1 MTESNSGP
9 PAAQATTSVA
19 QQARLA
25 KVFVVLADT
34 LVADFDVADL
44 LDLLVR
50 TCVDVLGATAA
61 GLLLSD
67 HQGVLRVAA
76 SSSEATALLEA
87 FQLQAE
93 EGPCLDAFHT
103 RRPVVADLT
112 ANDSPW
118 PTFAGFAVSQGLRGV
133 SAIPMRLRE
142 QSIGALNLFYD
153 QHRPEIDLR
162 VAQALA
168 DVATIG
174 ILHQQGARAG
184 DVVIEQLQAALNSR
198 VIIEQAKGVLA
209 ATGHIDM
216 DMAFQQLRRYAR
228 DHNAKLSLLAGE
240 IAAGTLQPVA
250 VIEWRRPP
258 R

>member
-1 MTESNSGP
+1 MTEPGSEP
-9 PAAQATTSVA
+9 TLTATAVA

-25 KVFVVLADT
+25 EVFVVLADT
-34 LVADFDVADL
+34 LVADFDVAGL

-50 TCVDVLGATAA
+50 TCVDDLGATAA
-61 GLLLSD
+61 GLLISD

-103 RRPVVADLT
+103 RRPVSADLT
-112 ANDSPW
+112 ASDSAW
-118 PTFAGFAVSQGLRGV
+118 PTFAPFAVSHGINRVDAL
-133 SAIPMRLRE
+133 PMRLRD
-142 QSIGALNLFYD
+142 QSIGALNLFHEQD
-153 QHRPEIDLR
+153 LMTIDLR

-174 ILHQQGARAG
+174 ILHQEGARAG
-184 DVVIEQLQAALNSR
+184 DLIIEQLQAALNSR
-198 VIIEQAKGVLA
+198 VVIEQAKGVLA
-209 ATGHIDM
+209 ATGRVDM
-216 DMAFQQLRRYAR
+216 DIAFQQLRRYSR
-228 DHNAKLSLLAGE
+228 DNNAKLSVLASQ
-240 IAAGTLQPVA
+240 IASGALEPSVILQ
-250 VIEWRRPP
+250 WKQPP

>member
-1 MTESNSGP
+1 MTEPGSDTSRIA
-9 PAAQATTSVA
+9 PAVVA

-25 KVFVVLADT
+25 EVFVVLADT
-34 LVADFDVADL
+34 LVADFDIAAL

-103 RRPVVADLT
+103 QQPVSADLS
-112 ANDSPW
+112 AAVSAW
-118 PTFAGFAVSQGLRGV
+118 PTFAAFAMSHGLRGV
-133 SAIPMRLRE
+133 NALPMRLRE
-142 QSIGALNLFYD
+142 QSIGALNLFHEHQKPD
-153 QHRPEIDLR
+153 IDLR

-174 ILHQQGARAG
+174 ILHQKGARAG

-198 VIIEQAKGVLA
+198 VLIEQAKRVLA
-209 ATGHIDM
+209 ATGHLDM
-216 DMAFQQLRRYAR
+216 DAAFQQLRRYSR
-228 DHNAKLSLLAGE
+228 DHNAKLSLLASQ
-240 IAAGTLQPVA
+240 IANGTLAPRL
-250 VIEWRRPP
+250 VIEWRQPTR
-258 R
+258 